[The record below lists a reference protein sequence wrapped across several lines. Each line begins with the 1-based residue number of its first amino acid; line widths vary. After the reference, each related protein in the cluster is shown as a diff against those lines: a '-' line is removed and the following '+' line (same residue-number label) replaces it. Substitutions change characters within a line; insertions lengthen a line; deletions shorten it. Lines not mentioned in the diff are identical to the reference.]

1 MDGEAIS
8 LAFTTT
14 SGPDCL
20 KEVISQFGLRL
31 KVYKAIKEELVNQE
45 EMGTSRSSIQLSDDD
60 TEEPVKQNPLP
71 TTSTST
77 EPILLDDSASAS
89 SSSPQSVMRTP
100 LREKVP
106 NPFPIPAFRQ
116 ATEKNFQN
124 KKIDDIDRKDVSE
137 HWQQCFAHMCK
148 AHPLQIVK
156 LFPNHWLLFTLFS
169 SKQHRILTDHP
180 QRRKLKPN
188 LSNNQ
193 NWTYVSIH
201 IHSLHYHLRMIT
213 RTLDT
218 WIS

>member
-1 MDGEAIS
+1 MYVLIASVNSDGKLELKSLIHQRIRLFMERTKYLCFVFVPRRKHQGMDGEAIS

-20 KEVISQFGLRL
+20 KEVISQFGQRL

-60 TEEPVKQNPLP
+60 IEEPVKQNPLP
-71 TTSTST
+71 TTSTK
-77 EPILLDDSASAS
+77 PILLDDSASAS

-156 LFPNHWLLFTLFS
+156 LLPNHWLLFTLFS
-169 SKQHRILTDHP
+169 SKQYAY
-180 QRRKLKPN
+180 
-188 LSNNQ
+188 S
-193 NWTYVSIH
+193 
-201 IHSLHYHLRMIT
+201 
-213 RTLDT
+213 
-218 WIS
+218 